1 VIETARLILRPWT
14 NADREPFA
22 AMGRDPDVMACFP
35 SLVTREQSDALVDR
49 AQDHIMREGFGFWA
63 IESRTDGFVGFCGLQ
78 RVPFEAHFTPAV
90 ETGWR
95 LARAHWGKG
104 YAIEA
109 ARASLAFGFGTLALR
124 EIVAFLLPVN
134 ARSASVC
141 ERLGMHRDPADDF
154 DHPRIAE
161 GALSVAG
168 FPQRRHG
175 LYRIG
180 APAA

>member
-1 VIETARLILRPWT
+1 VIQTERLVLRPWRDS
-14 NADREPFA
+14 DREPFA
-22 AMGRDPDVMACFP
+22 AMGRDPEVMACFP
-35 SLVTREQSDALVDR
+35 SLLTREQSDALVDR
-49 AQDHIMREGFGFWA
+49 ASARIASDGFGFWA
-63 IESRTDGFVGFCGLQ
+63 VESADGFVGFCGLQ

-109 ARASLAFGFGTLALR
+109 ARAAVAYGFETLGLT
-124 EIVAFLLPVN
+124 EIVAFLLAAN

-141 ERLGMHRDPADDF
+141 ERLGMDRNPADDF

-161 GALSVAG
+161 GQVSVGG
-168 FPQRRHG
+168 FPQRRHV
-175 LYRIG
+175 LYRLG
-180 APAA
+180 ARSA